1 MKSIEKKKGDN
12 KRKKSKQ
19 KDDSMHLD
27 VLEML
32 KSGSKRSQNI
42 LTESKEKRKS
52 KDKEKEKSGQ
62 KEIKKKKI
70 TKELEIEKEEP
81 KPKKKSSEIQKP
93 NIKSKKDK
101 KIISDSSEDE
111 EYFED
116 LIMENS
122 RKTSSKSKSKSQKKI
137 KKKIISEED
146 ENISMEEIKEEK
158 IELPKTN
165 KKKKSIEKN
174 KLDKITSTTNK
185 KSTTR
190 KSKSPLN
197 EIIGPLS
204 NETIVLTG
212 EFSISR
218 DKFTNLLKSY
228 GAKVTGSVSSRTTIL
243 IHGDTLEDGRNYTEG
258 RKYKTAIEKEVNNI
272 FNEEDFENYMRKIL
286 KKPNWSILNNDNE
299 KEEKINIGKISSKKD
314 KNNNKNIKN
323 KNKDIN
329 SKNKEK
335 SYILWTDK
343 YTPKS
348 LDEII
353 GNKITISKIIN
364 WLDDWDDVILNG
376 KIKKVITKFTKG
388 QKPHFENINAR
399 ACLITGDPGIGKTSS
414 IRLISKLKGY
424 QIFETNASLQR
435 NKSII
440 QSNVGFLFNNTTIPF
455 NNLEDI
461 NTKNLIIMDEIDGMS
476 GNDDRGGISALID
489 IIKKTKIPIIC
500 IANDRQSQKLKSL
513 VNYCYDLK
521 FMKPD
526 KRQISNRMLKICEK
540 EGINCEMNALEYI
553 CESCGNDIRQCINFI
568 EMYSKIHKSITFK
581 DISNN
586 INSYNKDSSVML
598 SNFDAAGKLLNNS
611 NSKKMSIRELLDLY
625 FIDYDLIPLLIHE
638 NYLSSFKFDHK
649 KDILEN
655 LSFESDLISESDII
669 DKRIRINQNWNLLGD
684 RGILGSVSSCFFT
697 KGIVPF
703 PKFPELMGKM
713 STMRKIKREIKELKK
728 CFFGYNSHCI
738 KNEIVPLVFT
748 KIINNI
754 NETNEND
761 NLDNCIEIMKSF
773 KLNMEMVKENLMD
786 LAQEKM
792 QKEYN
797 NIAPTAKSAFTRLY
811 NKNFKSSII
820 RKKGSKKG
828 KDTLEI
834 SNIKY
839 DEDGNPINEGDNNDN
854 NDNDDNESSS
864 FIDIKDVKSK
874 KSKKSTKDKKI
885 TKDKNK
891 GKSKGR
897 KNKKSSKNSFS
908 SSFIDDSEEY

>member
-1 MKSIEKKKGDN
+1 MKSKEKKKVDN

-19 KDDSMHLD
+19 NDDIMHLD

-32 KSGSKRSQNI
+32 KSGSKTSQNI
-42 LTESKEKRKS
+42 LTGSKDKRKI
-52 KDKEKEKSGQ
+52 KEKEKEKSGE

-81 KPKKKSSEIQKP
+81 KPKKKSSEIKKS
-93 NIKSKKDK
+93 NIKIKKNK

-111 EYFED
+111 D
-116 LIMENS
+116 LIEEIKKENS
-122 RKTSSKSKSKSQKKI
+122 KKTASKSKSKSKKKI
-137 KKKIISEED
+137 KSED
-146 ENISMEEIKEEK
+146 ENISMEEITEE
-158 IELPKTN
+158 ILDFQKTN
-165 KKKKSIEKN
+165 KKKKSLEKN
-174 KLDKITSTTNK
+174 KFDKLLSTTNK
-185 KSTTR
+185 KTNR
-190 KSKSPLN
+190 KSKSPIN
-197 EIIGPLS
+197 EITGPLS

-212 EFSISR
+212 EFSITR
-218 DKFTNLLKSY
+218 DKFTNLLKSF

-243 IHGDTLEDGRNYTEG
+243 IHGDTLEDGRNYKEG

-272 FNEEDFENYMRKIL
+272 FNEEDFENYMRKLL
-286 KKPNWSILNNDNE
+286 KKPNWSILNNENE
-299 KEEKINIGKISSKKD
+299 KEEKINIGKVSSKKE
-314 KNNNKNIKN
+314 KNTKN
-323 KNKDIN
+323 KKKESDI
-329 SKNKEK
+329 KNKEK
-335 SYILWTDK
+335 SYILWTEK

-353 GNKITISKIIN
+353 GNKTIISKIIN

-376 KIKKVITKFTKG
+376 KTKKVITKFTKG

-521 FMKPD
+521 FTKPD
-526 KRQISNRMLKICEK
+526 KRQISHRMLKICEN

-553 CESCGNDIRQCINFI
+553 CESCGNDIRQCLNFI
-568 EMYSKIHKSITFK
+568 EMYSKLHKSITFK
-581 DISNN
+581 DIFNN
-586 INSYNKDSSVML
+586 MNSFNKDSSVML

-611 NSKKMSIRELLDLY
+611 NSKKMSFRELLDLY

-638 NYLSSFKFDHK
+638 NYLSIFKFEHK

-655 LSFESDLISESDII
+655 LSFESDLISESDIV
-669 DKRIRINQNWNLLGD
+669 DKRIRTNQNWNLLGD

-697 KGIVPF
+697 KGVVPF

-713 STMRKIKREIKELKK
+713 SSMRKTKREIKELKK
-728 CFFGYNSHCI
+728 CFFGYNSHSI

-748 KIINNI
+748 TIINNI
-754 NETNEND
+754 NQTNEDD

-773 KLNMEMVKENLMD
+773 KLNMEMIKENLMD

-854 NDNDDNESSS
+854 DDDNEDNESS
-864 FIDIKDVKSK
+864 FIDIKDNKSK
-874 KSKKSTKDKKI
+874 KSKKNTKEKKVI
-885 TKDKNK
+885 KGKTKA
-891 GKSKGR
+891 KSKGR
-897 KNKKSSKNSFS
+897 KNKKSSKNSQN

>member
-1 MKSIEKKKGDN
+1 MKSLEKKKSEN
-12 KRKKSKQ
+12 KKKKSKE
-19 KDDSMHLD
+19 KNDIMHLD

-32 KSGSKRSQNI
+32 KSGSKKTQNI

-52 KDKEKEKSGQ
+52 KEKSKEKSGEQ
-62 KEIKKKKI
+62 EIKKKKI
-70 TKELEIEKEEP
+70 TKEEEIEKDEP
-81 KPKKKSSEIQKP
+81 KPKKKSKEIK
-93 NIKSKKDK
+93 KSNTKTKKSN

-111 EYFED
+111 NYIEENK
-116 LIMENS
+116 IENS
-122 RKTSSKSKSKSQKKI
+122 RKTKSQLQSKSKKKS
-137 KKKIISEED
+137 KKKIISDD

-158 IELPKTN
+158 IEEPKTN
-165 KKKKSIEKN
+165 RKKKSIEKN
-174 KLDKITSTTNK
+174 KFDKIISTTNR
-185 KSTTR
+185 KSTR
-190 KSKSPLN
+190 KSISPLN
-197 EIIGPLS
+197 EITGPLS

-212 EFSISR
+212 EFSITR
-218 DKFTNLLKSY
+218 DKFINLLKSF
-228 GAKVTGSVSSRTTIL
+228 GAKITGSVSSRTTIL
-243 IHGDTLEDGRNYTEG
+243 IHGDILEDGRNYTEG
-258 RKYKTAIEKEVNNI
+258 KKYKTAIEKEVNKI
-272 FNEEDFENYMRKIL
+272 FSEDDFENYMKKIL
-286 KKPNWSILNNDNE
+286 KNPNWSILNNENE
-299 KEEKINIGKISSKKD
+299 KEEKINIGKISSKKNENK
-314 KNNNKNIKN
+314 KNKKENKIKN
-323 KNKDIN
+323 TEN
-329 SKNKEK
+329 
-335 SYILWTDK
+335 SYILWTEK
-343 YTPKS
+343 YSPKS

-353 GNKITISKIIN
+353 GNKTTISKIIN
-364 WLDDWDDVILNG
+364 WLDDWDDVVLNG
-376 KIKKVITKFTKG
+376 KTKKTITKFTKG

-455 NNLEDI
+455 NNLEEI

-521 FMKPD
+521 FTKPD
-526 KRQISNRMLKICEK
+526 KRQISHRMLKICEN

-553 CESCGNDIRQCINFI
+553 CESCGNDIRQCLNFI
-568 EMYSKIHKSITFK
+568 EMYSKLHKSITFK
-581 DISNN
+581 DIFNN
-586 INSYNKDSSVML
+586 MNSFNKDSSVML

-611 NSKKMSIRELLDLY
+611 NSKKMSFRELLDLY

-638 NYLSSFKFDHK
+638 NYLSIFKFEHK

-655 LSFESDLISESDII
+655 LSFESDLISESDIV
-669 DKRIRINQNWNLLGD
+669 DKRIRTNQNWNLLGD

-697 KGIVPF
+697 KGVVPF

-713 STMRKIKREIKELKK
+713 SSMRKTKREIKELKK
-728 CFFGYNSHCI
+728 CFFGYNSHSI

-748 KIINNI
+748 TIINNI
-754 NETNEND
+754 NQTNEDD

-854 NDNDDNESSS
+854 DDDNEDNESS
-864 FIDIKDVKSK
+864 FIDIKDNKSK
-874 KSKKSTKDKKI
+874 KSKKNTKEKKVI
-885 TKDKNK
+885 KGKTKA
-891 GKSKGR
+891 KSKGR
-897 KNKKSSKNSFS
+897 KNKKSSKNSQN

>member
-1 MKSIEKKKGDN
+1 MKSKEKKKVDN

-19 KDDSMHLD
+19 NDDIMHLD

-32 KSGSKRSQNI
+32 KSGSKISQNI
-42 LTESKEKRKS
+42 LTGSKDKRKI
-52 KDKEKEKSGQ
+52 KEKEKEKSGEL
-62 KEIKKKKI
+62 EIKKKKI

-81 KPKKKSSEIQKP
+81 KPKKKSSEIKKS
-93 NIKSKKDK
+93 NIKIKKNK

-111 EYFED
+111 D
-116 LIMENS
+116 LIEEIKKENS
-122 RKTSSKSKSKSQKKI
+122 KKTASKSKSKSKKKI
-137 KKKIISEED
+137 KSED
-146 ENISMEEIKEEK
+146 ENISMEEITEE
-158 IELPKTN
+158 ILDFQKTN
-165 KKKKSIEKN
+165 KKKKSLEKN
-174 KLDKITSTTNK
+174 KFDKLLSTTNK
-185 KSTTR
+185 KTNR
-190 KSKSPLN
+190 KSKSPIN
-197 EIIGPLS
+197 EITGPLS

-212 EFSISR
+212 EFSITR
-218 DKFTNLLKSY
+218 DKFTNLLKSF

-243 IHGDTLEDGRNYTEG
+243 IHGDILEDGRNYKEG

-272 FNEEDFENYMRKIL
+272 FNEEDFENYMRKLL

-299 KEEKINIGKISSKKD
+299 KEEKINIGKVSSKKE
-314 KNNNKNIKN
+314 KNIKN
-323 KNKDIN
+323 KKKESDI
-329 SKNKEK
+329 KNKEK
-335 SYILWTDK
+335 SYILWTEK

-353 GNKITISKIIN
+353 GNKTIISKIIN

-376 KIKKVITKFTKG
+376 KTKKVITKFTKG

-455 NNLEDI
+455 NTLEDI

-521 FMKPD
+521 FSKPD
-526 KRQISNRMLKICEK
+526 KRQISQRMLKICEK

-581 DISNN
+581 DISHNM
-586 INSYNKDSSVML
+586 NSFNKDSSVML
-598 SNFDAAGKLLNNS
+598 SNFDAAVKLLNNS
-611 NSKKMSIRELLDLY
+611 NSKKMSFRELLDLY

-638 NYLSSFKFDHK
+638 NYLSAFKFDHK
-649 KDILEN
+649 KDILDN
-655 LSFESDLISESDII
+655 LSFETDLISQSDII
-669 DKRIRINQNWNLLGD
+669 DKRIRTNQNWNLLVD

-697 KGIVPF
+697 KGVVPF

-713 STMRKIKREIKELKK
+713 SSMRKTKREIKELKK
-728 CFFGYNSHCI
+728 CFFGYNSHSI

-748 KIINNI
+748 TIINNI
-754 NETNEND
+754 NETNEDN
-761 NLDNCIEIMKSF
+761 NLDNCIDIMKSF

-786 LAQEKM
+786 LAQENM
-792 QKEYN
+792 QKEFN

-811 NKNFKSSII
+811 NKNFKTSII

-839 DEDGNPINEGDNNDN
+839 DEDGNPINEGDNNNDN
-854 NDNDDNESSS
+854 NDDDNESSI
-864 FIDIKDVKSK
+864 IDVKDVKSK
-874 KSKKSTKDKKI
+874 KSKKNTKDKKI
-885 TKDKNK
+885 TKEKNK

-897 KNKKSSKNSFS
+897 KNKKSSKNSQS
-908 SSFIDDSEEY
+908 SSFIDDSEEYY